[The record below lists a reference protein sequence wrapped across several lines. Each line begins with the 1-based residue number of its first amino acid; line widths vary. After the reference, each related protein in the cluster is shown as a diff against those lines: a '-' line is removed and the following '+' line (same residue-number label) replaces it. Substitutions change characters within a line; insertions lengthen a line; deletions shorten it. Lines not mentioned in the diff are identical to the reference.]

1 MKNLNDSLQLCT
13 KNKIFQNI
21 KKDLFPE
28 VNPFKLLPRLLAIH
42 MLATAFVMAICPQFG
57 LGLFSNGH
65 SGLTTLFMQVSH
77 EFCQLACGAFLT
89 SISALAI
96 WLPLKIT
103 EKEWLFANK
112 FIFLGIIFSVT
123 SGFFWM
129 QAPDIHLIE
138 FSLWIA
144 GSLAALAVTTGLRS
158 DYSAS

>member
-1 MKNLNDSLQLCT
+1 MENFDLST
-13 KNKIFQNI
+13 KNKILQNI

-28 VNPFKLLPRLLAIH
+28 VNPFKFLPRLLVIH

-65 SGLTTLFMQVSH
+65 YGLTGLFMQVSH

-89 SISALAI
+89 SVSALAI

-138 FSLWIA
+138 FVLWIA
-144 GSLAALAVTTGLRS
+144 GSLVALAATSLRS
-158 DYSAS
+158 NHSVS